1 MIDTFL
7 DWITRQW
14 FEIGSFAVTCAALF
28 YAHLAY
34 RVGKSGLEQTKQAE
48 LNTLRIQTKAA
59 LNDAR
64 QAQVSLELTCQVFRA
79 NWASHARKQPL
90 TLSRHVGLFDRS
102 PIDKVQFEGRQFLQ
116 ELDASSATLD
126 EMDLQALEALGQQAK
141 AISLAIQ
148 SLAGKLELPS

>member
-34 RVGKSGLEQTKQAE
+34 RVGKSGLEQSRQAE

-59 LNDAR
+59 LNGAR
-64 QAQVSLELTCQVFRA
+64 QAQVSLELTCQIYRT
-79 NWASHARKQPL
+79 NWASHDRKHLPALAR
-90 TLSRHVGLFDRS
+90 HAGLFERS
-102 PIDKVQFEGRQFLQ
+102 PIDRVQFEGRQLLQ
-116 ELDASSATLD
+116 QLDAPRATVD
-126 EMDLQALEALGQQAK
+126 EMDLQVLEALGQQAK
-141 AISLAIQ
+141 AVSLAIQ